1 MGTGDGTPSTICR
14 FVNNFVAI
22 PSRQWWLWVGM
33 SHTASTRRAERV
45 DAPHTA
51 TRERVT
57 NNELFSSP
65 LSLFRAVQQRFRH
78 QTRRAHAPHTS
89 GAASEGTGLRSGEG
103 SVGGSVVVLGMDWV
117 GRKVGVYSKAGDGE
131 PTSHQKGGDSPGARW
146 IRSGNAGIRS
156 WDVPGQQWTVIRM
169 VVLLG

>member
-1 MGTGDGTPSTICR
+1 MASRWARGKGGSHGDR
-14 FVNNFVAI
+14 
-22 PSRQWWLWVGM
+22 WLGVGV
-33 SHTASTRRAERV
+33 SHKAHDALSASTHHTP
-45 DAPHTA
+45 PHGRGSRTMNYF
-51 TRERVT
+51 R
-57 NNELFSSP
+57 L
-65 LSLFRAVQQRFRH
+65 LSLSFERFRH